1 MISVD
6 TNVTHCRVRAAFVPN
21 PLEGVSVRSKN
32 LLYKAALMAA
42 SVLASVSYAQGQSVI
57 TGTVTDAA
65 TGKPVPDVVVTA
77 TSPAL
82 QGEEVVVTDASG
94 TYRLPQLP
102 AGTYLLK
109 LEKESYKLFNRPD
122 VAIRLDK
129 TVRVNI
135 QMLPESV
142 GSSDVITV
150 VGKPPTV
157 DIGSTTTGVTVGKEF
172 INNVPF
178 IRPNAS
184 GIRSFESLAAVA
196 PQVAADTYGFG
207 FSGATSAENQIYLDG
222 VSVNDPQVGT
232 NGAQLPVDFIEEAN
246 VISGSYN
253 AEYGRAGGGIITAQ
267 TKSGSNEFHGSVFAN
282 FTPGVLASAA
292 PQIITRGASAVLQ
305 AQLWNIADFGA
316 ELGGPILK
324 DRLWFYAGFSPT
336 FSRRRD
342 TRTLNTYRVDTDPV
356 TGDES
361 YGVDSTGNLAT
372 TEIAGYSRNRFD
384 DRRSIN
390 YIAKLTLL
398 INSDNNLSVSVI
410 GSNNNRHAPYGG
422 LGSEA
427 FTNRLAGFSRAE
439 SSLTTVLKYSGGFF
453 DKHLLFDASVGYFR
467 QTNQPY
473 GLPDDGSQIG
483 GNTGSA
489 GTSEIILRN
498 SSSPISLTDLEDLPD
513 NVKAACS
520 AASGTTLPGCPA
532 TGSGITY
539 TIGGFGYLQQNTMD
553 RVQARAS
560 VTYLLSAL
568 GHHVFKGGIDYEYDR
583 YNVLKA
589 YSGGVAARQ
598 ATNGASIADYRG
610 YAFLSGPDEI
620 NRLLSV
626 NVTPVTSQFGAY
638 LQDSWSI
645 FDRVTLNAG
654 VRYDTQQLYDA
665 TGKLGMA
672 LNNMWSPRIGLI
684 FDPTQQGRSKIYANF
699 ARYYQA
705 MPLNIADRALSGEN
719 QAGFTRACGVDDLRN
734 PDGSLNPNLISTT
747 AKCQQYVFNGS
758 TNNPSRYAAVT
769 GGGRSPVDPNLQA
782 QAKDEIVVGGE
793 YEVISDLRI
802 GVSYTKSWVL
812 NIVEDMSNDEGSTY
826 FIGNPGYGLATAFP
840 KATRN
845 YDAVT
850 LLATKVMSDGW
861 FAQLSYTWSYL
872 RGNWA
877 GFVRPE
883 TGQIDPGSNST
894 FDLKSLLANQD
905 GPLPGDRTHFIKG
918 FASKQFV
925 IAGNLSLLIGLT
937 YTASS
942 GTPVSYL
949 GSHPLYGPGEAYV
962 MPRGAAGRTPW
973 IHEVSVKGGIGYQI
987 NKDYGVQFS
996 VDVLNFLNTANATTV
1011 DENLT
1016 QENVLPYTLAPG
1028 QTAQGA
1034 LCIGGNA
1041 GPTCPSTPVVRS
1053 DDITTTLNTSQY
1065 STNFKQPTAYQ
1076 SPRQVRFGI
1085 KFTF

>member
-6 TNVTHCRVRAAFVPN
+6 TNGTHCRVPAAFVPN

-65 TGKPVPDVVVTA
+65 SGKPVPDVVVTA
-77 TSPAL
+77 TSPSL

-94 TYRLPQLP
+94 TYRLGQLP

-109 LEKESYKLFNRPD
+109 LEKESFKLFNRPD
-122 VAIRLDK
+122 VVVHLDK

-142 GSSDVITV
+142 GGGDVITV

-178 IRPNAS
+178 LRPSAT
-184 GIRSFESLAAVA
+184 GVRSFESLAAAA
-196 PQVAADTYGFG
+196 PQVSADTYGYG

-222 VSVNDPQVGT
+222 VSVNDPQTGV
-232 NGAQLPVDFIEEAN
+232 NGATLPVDFIEEAN

-267 TKSGSNEFHGSVFAN
+267 TKSGSNEFHGSVFTN
-282 FTPGVLASAA
+282 FTPGVLASSS
-292 PQIITRGASAVLQ
+292 PQIITKGASVVTQ
-305 AQLWNIADFGA
+305 SQLWNIADFGA
-316 ELGGPILK
+316 DLGGPILK

-336 FSRRRD
+336 FSRRQD
-342 TRTLNTYRVDTDPV
+342 TRTLNAYTVDQD
-356 TGDES
+356 TGD
-361 YGVDSTGNLAT
+361 YKVDENGDVAT
-372 TEIAGYSRNRFD
+372 TAIAGYAKKRFRD
-384 DRRSIN
+384 NRSIN

-398 INSDNNLSVSVI
+398 INSDNNVSLSVI
-410 GSNNNRHAPYGG
+410 GSNENQHTPNGGFGNRVA
-422 LGSEA
+422 GSSVA
-427 FTNRLAGFSRAE
+427 D
-439 SSLTTVLKYSGGFF
+439 SSITTVLKYSGGFF
-453 DKHLLFDASVGYFR
+453 DKHFLIDASVGYFR
-467 QTNQPY
+467 QTSQPN
-473 GLPDDGSQIG
+473 GLPDDGSQIASG
-483 GNTGSA
+483 QGSA
-489 GTSEIILRN
+489 GTPAVILRN
-498 SSSPISLTDLEDLPD
+498 AKNPISLTDIEDLPA
-513 NVKAACS
+513 NVQAAC
-520 AASGTTLPGCPA
+520 APEHPGDTLPRCPA
-532 TGSGITY
+532 TATGITY
-539 TIGGFGYLQQNTMD
+539 TLGGFGFLQQNTMD
-553 RVQARAS
+553 RVQARGS
-560 VTYLLSAL
+560 LTYLLSAA

-589 YSGGVAARQ
+589 YSGGVLGRQ
-598 ATNGASIADYRG
+598 ATNGASIADYRA
-610 YAFLSGPDEI
+610 YAFLTGPDEV
-620 NRLLSV
+620 NRQLSV
-626 NVTPVTSQFGAY
+626 NVTPTTNQFGAY

-719 QAGFTRACGVDDLRN
+719 QASFTRRCDIGRDPNAINGPACDQSTYA
-734 PDGSLNPNLISTT
+734 PTTSLN
-747 AKCQQYVFNGS
+747 A
-758 TNNPSRYAAVT
+758 PSRFATVT
-769 GGGRSPVDPNLQA
+769 GQGRSPVDPNLQA
-782 QAKDEIVVGGE
+782 QAKDEIVLGGE
-793 YEVISDLRI
+793 YEVVSDLRI
-802 GVSYTKSWVL
+802 GVTYTKSWVQ
-812 NIVEDMSNDEGSTY
+812 NIIEDMSNDEGATY

-840 KATRN
+840 KATRD

-850 LLATKVMSDGW
+850 VMATKVMADGW

-883 TGQIDPGSNST
+883 TGQLDPGSNST
-894 FDLKSLLANQD
+894 FDLKSLLANQT
-905 GPLPGDRTHFIKG
+905 GPLPGDRTHYIKG

-925 IAGNLSLLIGLT
+925 ITGGLSLLLGLT

-942 GTPVSYL
+942 GTPLSYL
-949 GSHPLYGPGEAYV
+949 GSHPVYGPGEAYIL
-962 MPRGAAGRTPW
+962 PRGSAGRTPW
-973 IHEVSVKGGIGYQI
+973 VHEISVKGGVGYQI
-987 NKDYGVQFS
+987 NKDYGIQFS
-996 VDVLNFLNTANATTV
+996 VDVLNLMNFAAATAL

-1016 QENVLPYTLAPG
+1016 QENVLPYTLAAG
-1028 QTAQGA
+1028 QNPQEA
-1034 LCIGGNA
+1034 LCIGGNVKP
-1041 GPTCPSTPVVRS
+1041 GCTTPVVRS
-1053 DDITTTLNTSQY
+1053 DDITTNLDPSQY
-1065 STNFKQPTAYQ
+1065 SKNFKQPTNSSGIPAYQ